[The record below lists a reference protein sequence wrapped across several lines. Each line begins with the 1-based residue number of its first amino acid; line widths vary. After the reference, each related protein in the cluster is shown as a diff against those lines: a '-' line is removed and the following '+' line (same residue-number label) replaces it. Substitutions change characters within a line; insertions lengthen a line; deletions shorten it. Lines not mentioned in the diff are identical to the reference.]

1 MERHESDMLVQ
12 FGRNIRRLREMRGLS
27 QARLAEM
34 VGYKSRTSINKI
46 EMGKTDIGQK
56 NIAKIADALGVT
68 SADILYD
75 GLKDD
80 AEQDFGKEKDKSD
93 YQLYTDALE
102 EIKNLV
108 RLCKFGIFVLLWFN
122 IAAWF
127 VLFQILLK

>member
-80 AEQDFGKEKDKSD
+80 AEQYFDKEQDKSD
-93 YQLYTDALE
+93 YQLCTDALE
-102 EIKNLV
+102 EIQKLV
-108 RLCKFGIFVLLWFN
+108 QLCKFGTYVLLGFSIACWF
-122 IAAWF
+122 A
-127 VLFQILLK
+127 LFQILI